1 MLLSFEKKRRNLSTK
16 YYDYLLQICLLNLG
30 YSFHFFR
37 SKRYERLRGAAR
49 SRYETAKKDGRMS
62 YNAVSGVNATVNYLK
77 MNSPR
82 NSRQT
87 RSKGGR
93 PKGGP
98 GATRP
103 KKKRTVSIS

>member
-1 MLLSFEKKRRNLSTK
+1 M
-16 YYDYLLQICLLNLG
+16 
-30 YSFHFFR
+30 FFR

-49 SRYETAKKDGRMS
+49 SRYETAKKDGAMS

-77 MNSPR
+77 MNSSPGN

-93 PKGGP
+93 PSGGRP
-98 GATRP
+98 AGAHGTRP
-103 KKKRTVSIS
+103 KKNRTVSS